1 MAQYFIIFCI
11 LSIQIN
17 QFNRMTYPINRALD
31 TFKFMPTNWMVEIIP
46 LPGLVAS
53 NFKGWL
59 QQAGI
64 KRVHT
69 IQHIKRKFIN
79 TSYEVAFFYIIS
91 FIDLN
96 SGDSI

>member
-1 MAQYFIIFCI
+1 
-11 LSIQIN
+11 
-17 QFNRMTYPINRALD
+17 MTYPINRALD